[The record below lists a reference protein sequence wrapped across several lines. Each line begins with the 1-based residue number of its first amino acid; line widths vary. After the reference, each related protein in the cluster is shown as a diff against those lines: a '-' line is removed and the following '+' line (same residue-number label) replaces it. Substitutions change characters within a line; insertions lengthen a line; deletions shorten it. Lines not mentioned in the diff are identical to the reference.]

1 MAEFEII
8 GNVAIIK
15 DGVAIFA
22 EGITEIGFAF
32 SCCSSLKSIVIPEGV
47 TKIDCSAFFKCIN
60 LTSITIPKSVKKID
74 SQAFN
79 YCI

>member
-32 SCCSSLKSIVIPEGV
+32 SCCSSLKSIVIPEYRIEAPQNEWEI
-47 TKIDCSAFFKCIN
+47 TKKEVSLLVLSK
-60 LTSITIPKSVKKID
+60 
-74 SQAFN
+74 
-79 YCI
+79 